1 MSLVVLSFY
10 SVVLR
15 PEKSLIEIDVI
26 VSRLV
31 KLLAVVF
38 FQNGSHLNTG
48 QVNGA
53 THNRSLVFTY

>member
-15 PEKSLIEIDVI
+15 PEKSLMEIDVI

-31 KLLAVVF
+31 KILAVVF
-38 FQNGSHLNTG
+38 SKWITFE
-48 QVNGA
+48 
-53 THNRSLVFTY
+53 Y